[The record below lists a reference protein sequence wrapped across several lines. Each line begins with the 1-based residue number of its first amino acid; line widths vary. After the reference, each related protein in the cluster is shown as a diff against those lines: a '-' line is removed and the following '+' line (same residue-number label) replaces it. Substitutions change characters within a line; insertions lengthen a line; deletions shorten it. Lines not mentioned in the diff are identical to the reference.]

1 VSKNKKIIFLKF
13 IINNNKINNPM
24 NFNPNILFNK
34 KVNHPENHLICSK
47 TLLLKNSKNDKIFK
61 IINPLSIKE
70 TKL

>member
-1 VSKNKKIIFLKF
+1 
-13 IINNNKINNPM
+13 M